1 MNRTSSAQSA
11 AEELEGV
18 GAAPHVARD
27 AAGHAHAS
35 ASLVPVRLTRDWW
48 YAVAGLGLG
57 LLGAALYMR
66 LDGTA
71 LPAGVAYW
79 LGAFAG
85 GFAGVAIVAW
95 RARKRLRQAQR
106 TAEGFRQRLMSIERN
121 QAMWVSLSAVLH
133 DVRNPLHNL
142 ILLNEGLAA
151 PGADIARVRA
161 QMQEELERIH
171 VRLRNVTRQVME
183 FGGECDRRPVAL
195 NDILAEVRAMLA
207 PLAQQAGIDLQL
219 PTQLALTVE
228 ADRKFLVQA
237 VDHLALN
244 SLQILADRG
253 RGRHNR
259 LAIAVAQ
266 APDHIDLFVE
276 DNGPGLPDAVRNRP
290 FEPLTQARPSGMGL
304 GLAIAH
310 GLCKAAGGELS
321 VAHTGPNGTR
331 FRFRLKPVGER
342 A

>member
-18 GAAPHVARD
+18 GAAPLVTRD
-27 AAGHAHAS
+27 AETRTHVT
-35 ASLVPVRLTRDWW
+35 ASLVPLRLARDWW
-48 YAVAGLGLG
+48 YAAAGIGLG
-57 LLGAALYMR
+57 LLGAGLYTR
-66 LDGTA
+66 LAPVDA
-71 LPAGVAYW
+71 AGMVYW
-79 LGAFAG
+79 LGALAG
-85 GFAGVAIVAW
+85 ACVGVAVVAL
-95 RARKRLRQAQR
+95 RARKRLRQALA

-142 ILLNEGLAA
+142 ILLNEGLGA
-151 PGADIARVRA
+151 PGADIARVRT

-183 FGGECDRRPVAL
+183 FSGECDRRPVPL
-195 NDILAEVRAMLA
+195 NEILAEVKAMLA
-207 PLAQQAGIDLQL
+207 PLARQAGIELQV
-219 PTQLALTVE
+219 PAQVATAVE

-259 LAIAVAQ
+259 LAIVVTQ
-266 APDHIDLFVE
+266 ESGHIDLLVE
-276 DNGPGLPDAVRNRP
+276 DNGPGLPEAVRNKP
-290 FEPLTQARPSGMGL
+290 FEPLTQSRPSGMGL

-310 GLCKAAGGELS
+310 ALCKAAGGELS

-331 FRFRLKPVGER
+331 FRFRLKPVDPR

>member
-18 GAAPHVARD
+18 GAAPHVTRD
-27 AAGHAHAS
+27 AAGNVRAAT
-35 ASLVPVRLTRDWW
+35 SLVPVRLTRDWW
-48 YAVAGLGLG
+48 YAAAGIGLG
-57 LLGAALYMR
+57 LLAALLYTR
-66 LDGTA
+66 TA
-71 LPAGVAYW
+71 AVDAAGLAYWFGGLAGACVGVAVV
-79 LGAFAG
+79 AF
-85 GFAGVAIVAW
+85 
-95 RARKRLRQAQR
+95 RARKRLQQALK

-151 PGADIARVRA
+151 PGADLARVRM

-171 VRLRNVTRQVME
+171 LRLRNVTRQVME
-183 FGGECDRRPVAL
+183 FSGDCDRRPVPL
-195 NDILAEVRAMLA
+195 NEILTEVKAMLA
-207 PLAQQAGIDLQL
+207 PLARQAGIELQV
-219 PTQLALTVE
+219 PAQVAMAVE

-253 RGRHNR
+253 RAQHNR
-259 LAIAVAQ
+259 LAIAVVHDA
-266 APDHIDLFVE
+266 DHIDLFVE
-276 DNGPGLPDAVRNRP
+276 DNGPGLPEAVRNKP
-290 FEPLTQARPSGMGL
+290 FEPLTQSRPSGMGL

-310 GLCKAAGGELS
+310 ALCKAAGGELS

>member
-1 MNRTSSAQSA
+1 MNRTSSARSA

-18 GAAPHVARD
+18 GAAPLVARETAD
-27 AAGHAHAS
+27 AVKRTT
-35 ASLVPVRLTRDWW
+35 SLVPLRLARDWW
-48 YAVAGLGLG
+48 YAVAGVGLG
-57 LLGAALYMR
+57 TLAMVVYARFAAFDTTATSYVLGAL
-66 LDGTA
+66 
-71 LPAGVAYW
+71 
-79 LGAFAG
+79 AG
-85 GFAGVAIVAW
+85 GFIGVTLVAL
-95 RARKRLRQAQR
+95 RARKRLRQALS

-142 ILLNEGLAA
+142 ILLNEGLGA

-183 FGGECDRRPVAL
+183 FSGDCDRRAVAL
-195 NDILAEVRAMLA
+195 NEILAEVKAMLA
-207 PLAQQAGIDLQL
+207 PLARQAGIELQF
-219 PTQLALTVE
+219 PAHVSLAVE

-253 RGRHNR
+253 RGRDNR
-259 LAIAVAQ
+259 LTIVVAEE
-266 APDHIDLFVE
+266 AEWIDVFVE
-276 DNGPGLPDAVRNRP
+276 DNGPGLPEAVRNKP

-310 GLCKAAGGELS
+310 ALCKAAGGELS

-331 FRFRLKPVGER
+331 FRFRLKPVAR

>member
-18 GAAPHVARD
+18 GAAPLVSREAEARTR
-27 AAGHAHAS
+27 AT
-35 ASLVPVRLTRDWW
+35 ASLVPLRLARDWW
-48 YAVAGLGLG
+48 YPAAGIGLG
-57 LLGAALYMR
+57 LLAAALYTR
-66 LDGTA
+66 LAAVDTTGMVLGLGA
-71 LPAGVAYW
+71 LAGACVGVAV
-79 LGAFAG
+79 
-85 GFAGVAIVAW
+85 VAL
-95 RARKRLRQAQR
+95 RARKRLRQALA

-142 ILLNEGLAA
+142 ILLNEGLGV
-151 PGADIARVRA
+151 PGADIARVRT

-183 FGGECDRRPVAL
+183 FSGECDRRPVPL
-195 NDILAEVRAMLA
+195 NEILAEVKAMLA
-207 PLAQQAGIDLQL
+207 PLARQAGIELQV
-219 PTQLALTVE
+219 PAQITTAVE

-266 APDHIDLFVE
+266 EEGGHIDLLVE
-276 DNGPGLPDAVRNRP
+276 DNGPGLPDAVRNKP
-290 FEPLTQARPSGMGL
+290 FEPLTQSRPSGMGL

-310 GLCKAAGGELS
+310 ALCKAAGGELS

-331 FRFRLKPVGER
+331 FRFRLKPVDAR